1 MTKVFNTLVIGGGFF
16 GCMVASR
23 CKGEV
28 IIIEESEDILQF
40 ASVNNQARVH
50 NGYHYPRS
58 DKTAF
63 SSHHNYARFVK
74 DFSKAV
80 MGYGEMLYPIAH
92 GSKIS
97 ANSFFQKYRD
107 LGCPIKVADSKFK
120 EKFSSELITEVFS
133 VEEKVFNGNILREL
147 VREKISGKN
156 LLTNSKVVSISK
168 NGDLISVKLENGDI
182 FLSERVILCAYD
194 DTNEILKNSS
204 LPEIDLIVRTAV
216 MPLIRVPKEFQDL
229 SITIMDGPFFSIM
242 PFPMQKC
249 HSIHHVTLTPD
260 PNSKFED
267 FYNDIIK
274 FIPDLKNMKHIGS
287 IVQKKTIFPENKNDD
302 GRPIMYRKNHGIEN
316 FDVIVG
322 GKIDNIYDIFD
333 IIDGKIDENLNVV

>member
-1 MTKVFNTLVIGGGFF
+1 MTKVFDTLVIGGGFF
-16 GCMVASR
+16 GCMIASR

-28 IIIEESEDILQF
+28 VIIEESEDILQF

-63 SSHHNYARFVK
+63 SSHNNYKRFIK

-80 MGYGEMLYPIAH
+80 MGYGEMLYPIAY
-92 GSKIS
+92 GSKVD
-97 ANSFFQKYRD
+97 AQSFFEKYTS
-107 LGCPIKVADSKFK
+107 LGCPIKIADDKFK
-120 EKFSSELITEVFS
+120 EKFNSDLIQEVFS

-156 LLTNSKVVSISK
+156 LMTNSKVVSVSK
-168 NGDLISVKLENGDI
+168 NEDLISVKLESGEKL
-182 FLSERVILCAYD
+182 LSRKVLLCAYD
-194 DTNEILKNSS
+194 DTNEILKNSF
-204 LPEIDLIVRTAV
+204 LPEIDLIVRTNT
-216 MPLIRVPKEFQDL
+216 MPLIRVPKEFQSL

-249 HSIHHVTLTPD
+249 HSIHHVALTPD
-260 PNSKFED
+260 PDSKFED
-267 FYNDIIK
+267 FRKDIVK
-274 FIPDLKNMKHIGS
+274 FIPGLKNMKHIGS
-287 IVQKKTIFPENKNDD
+287 IVQKKTIFPQNSADD
-302 GRPIMYRKNHGIEN
+302 GRPIMYKKNHGIEN

-333 IIDGKIDENLNVV
+333 IIDGNIDENLNVI